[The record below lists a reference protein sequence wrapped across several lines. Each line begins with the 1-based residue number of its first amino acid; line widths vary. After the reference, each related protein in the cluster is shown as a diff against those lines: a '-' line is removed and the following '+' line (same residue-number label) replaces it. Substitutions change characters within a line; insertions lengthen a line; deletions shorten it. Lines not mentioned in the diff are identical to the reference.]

1 MTFPGPSG
9 SAGSAAGAAYPSAGT
24 SDGDDVDSIPYY
36 WRSLDFEQLW
46 RDYPPPPDYFRKV
59 FRMSRDALHALQEKR
74 FLATMARGWEIPFFQ
89 LHWGRAGMERGDI
102 RSLEDLVKVPPYDVH
117 DIRASIERNPPYGD
131 FMGMSPEDGKRF
143 PMVLQTS
150 GGTTGLPRPMLYS
163 PIDRETMAILGGRR
177 FALHGVRPG
186 DMVLVAY
193 ALGLSN
199 GAMAPRESLWRY
211 TGAVPVMTGGG
222 ATTPTRRQIELIKA
236 WKINVVLSFP
246 TYLRHMAL
254 VARDELGIDVRTLGI
269 RTIGTHI
276 GMEDRAKLEA
286 MWNAPCHDMY
296 GTHESGMMAAECVHR
311 TGMHVQEDAFV
322 LEIADPETGRILPDG
337 DKGTTYIT
345 TLYKWGAPQ
354 IRFNVNDISAYAT
367 DTCPCCSSMRRLQ
380 RIFGRNDSM
389 VKLRG
394 ANVFPEAVG
403 AVVVADDRTNGE
415 YFCMVERIGEAQ
427 VDEMTVMVEVP
438 GADAP
443 RDEIK
448 TDLERRMKEV
458 LGVRVTV
465 TVHGKGELDRWTG
478 SSQTTK
484 IKRIADNRH
493 KT

>member
-1 MTFPGPSG
+1 
-9 SAGSAAGAAYPSAGT
+9 
-24 SDGDDVDSIPYY
+24 
-36 WRSLDFEQLW
+36 
-46 RDYPPPPDYFRKV
+46 
-59 FRMSRDALHALQEKR
+59 
-74 FLATMARGWEIPFFQ
+74 MARGWEIPFFQ
-89 LHWGRAGMERGDI
+89 LHWDRAGMEPGDI

-177 FALHGVRPG
+177 FALHGIRPG

-337 DKGTTYIT
+337 ELLERENPHLPVAVALDRVMVDSRPSG
-345 TLYKWGAPQ
+345 W
-354 IRFNVNDISAYAT
+354 
-367 DTCPCCSSMRRLQ
+367 RRLFA
-380 RIFGRNDSM
+380 RR
-389 VKLRG
+389 R
-394 ANVFPEAVG
+394 A
-403 AVVVADDRTNGE
+403 T
-415 YFCMVERIGEAQ
+415 
-427 VDEMTVMVEVP
+427 
-438 GADAP
+438 AP
-443 RDEIK
+443 RPPLI
-448 TDLERRMKEV
+448 V
-458 LGVRVTV
+458 GVIRDPFEMLVSLL
-465 TVHGKGELDRWTG
+465 KFFPLPLLLC
-478 SSQTTK
+478 
-484 IKRIADNRH
+484 
-493 KT
+493 